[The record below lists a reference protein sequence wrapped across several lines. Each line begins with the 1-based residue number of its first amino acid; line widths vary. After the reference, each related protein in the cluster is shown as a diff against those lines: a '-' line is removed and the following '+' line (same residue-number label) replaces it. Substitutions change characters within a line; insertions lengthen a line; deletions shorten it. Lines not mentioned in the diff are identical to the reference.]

1 MDITVDAF
9 SNVSE
14 AGGGQPSLKR
24 YDSLKAQ
31 QDTILSVIPEQWPQG
46 LRLICSLPLMPS
58 PVSPKEAIVLVA
70 HTTFGSCT
78 TSQAEGWILGFLSY
92 IPPCHPPSFTP

>member
-31 QDTILSVIPEQWPQG
+31 QDTILSVIDLPVGSLWGMPGIVEG
-46 LRLICSLPLMPS
+46 VGMTRL
-58 PVSPKEAIVLVA
+58 
-70 HTTFGSCT
+70 G
-78 TSQAEGWILGFLSY
+78 
-92 IPPCHPPSFTP
+92 PC